1 MAEARLRVS
10 LTEEQV
16 SCFRDRRAHLAGPG
30 AASAAEAARAILGA
44 QAQQEGPALF
54 ALSLRTKGRPTA
66 SALRAQLLD
75 ASGRRLVRTW
85 GQRDTLHV
93 FDPADWRI
101 VVSARREWPQSGR
114 RGALPSEPDLAAIRS
129 LFEQASGPLFRSELF
144 AAIPQQFV
152 DEVADHPGVAASG
165 SSAVRFA
172 AARLVW
178 RLALAG
184 DICFA
189 EKRGSKQ
196 SYVHRRLW
204 FPDLEWLLEAPE
216 VSATGLAR
224 RYLAV
229 HGPASAADLA
239 HFFGSG
245 TNAARSWLEH
255 LSPEL
260 VEIDCEARQGLFALR
275 EDLDALTETPPGGV
289 SGWPVRLLPKWDT
302 HLMRHADKSWLLPDE
317 DERRLVWRKAADISA
332 TVVARGRIVA
342 IWTYRATK
350 KRVLVTVTP
359 LGAWRKTHLP
369 GVKREATAL
378 ADFLEVPAVEVV
390 AAERSPA

>member
-16 SCFRDRRAHLAGPG
+16 SCFRDRRSHLAGPG

-66 SALRAQLLD
+66 SVLRAQLLD

-129 LFEQASGPLFRSELF
+129 LFEQASGPLFRSDLF

-165 SSAVRFA
+165 SSAIRFA

-204 FPDLEWLLEAPE
+204 FPDLEWLREAPE
-216 VSATGLAR
+216 VCAR
-224 RYLAV
+224 ER
-229 HGPASAADLA
+229 G
-239 HFFGSG
+239 GSG
-245 TNAARSWLEH
+245 ALLRIRNECRALLVGASEPGACRDRLRS
-255 LSPEL
+255 
-260 VEIDCEARQGLFALR
+260 
-275 EDLDALTETPPGGV
+275 PPGFV
-289 SGWPVRLLPKWDT
+289 C
-302 HLMRHADKSWLLPDE
+302 
-317 DERRLVWRKAADISA
+317 
-332 TVVARGRIVA
+332 VARGPGCTHRDCA
-342 IWTYRATK
+342 RGSLGMAGSATSEM
-350 KRVLVTVTP
+350 
-359 LGAWRKTHLP
+359 GHSSH
-369 GVKREATAL
+369 EA
-378 ADFLEVPAVEVV
+378 
-390 AAERSPA
+390 R